1 MSNFG
6 IFSGFVLEF
15 YVVLWIHCS
24 IKNRQFRIF
33 SFCLLI
39 VFGTVWSSRRS
50 ETTEETK
57 VAR

>member
-15 YVVLWIHCS
+15 YVVLWLHRS

-39 VFGTVWSSRRS
+39 VFGTVWSSR
-50 ETTEETK
+50 
-57 VAR
+57 